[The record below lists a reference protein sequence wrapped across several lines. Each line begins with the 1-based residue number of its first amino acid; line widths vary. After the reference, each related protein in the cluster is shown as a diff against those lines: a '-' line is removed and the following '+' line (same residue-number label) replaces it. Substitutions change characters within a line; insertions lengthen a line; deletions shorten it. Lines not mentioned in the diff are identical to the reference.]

1 MSTNQQKESSKS
13 NNEEEEVDLGSLF
26 VIIGK
31 GFSNFF
37 NFIGNIFK
45 GIFHFLITIL
55 IFLRENILKIGIAG
69 FIGLIAGF
77 FLEVKTPKKFESE
90 MLLKPN
96 FESTRQLYNNVNY
109 YNDLV
114 KQKDTVSLQKI
125 FNLDKIGAASLQD
138 FKIEPL
144 IIDRDIINSYD
155 NLISSVDTMTIKSYE
170 YLDFKASFSDY
181 DYKVH
186 KVTVTAQENDVFEK
200 LGDVIIS
207 SVVNNNYF
215 KRLKKLT
222 NENLNRT
229 DSLYRQNLIQ
239 VDSLRK
245 VYMEVMIEEAKK
257 TTTGTNIDLGGENKT
272 TKELEL
278 FTTNKGINQDLKNI
292 ASQKAT
298 QYEVI
303 NVLSSFQ
310 PIGTEIKGV
319 TKNYAFL
326 LMVLGAGLRLLF
338 LLLRKL
344 NNYLSTYKK

>member
-13 NNEEEEVDLGSLF
+13 NNEEEVDLGSLF

-114 KQKDTVSLQKI
+114 KQKDTVALQKI
-125 FNLDKIGAASLQD
+125 FNLDKKTAASLEE
-138 FKIEPL
+138 FEIEP
-144 IIDRDIINSYD
+144 IITNRDIINAYD
-155 NLISSVDTMTIKSYE
+155 NLIESVDTLTIKSYVYE
-170 YLDFKASFSDY
+170 AFENSFTIY
-181 DYKVH
+181 DYEVH
-186 KVTVTAQENDVFEK
+186 KLNVTAKENDVFNK

-229 DSLYRQNLIQ
+229 DSLYRQNLTQI
-239 VDSLRK
+239 DSLRK

-257 TTTGTNIDLGGENKT
+257 TTAGTNIDLGGKNKT

-278 FTTNKGINQDLKNI
+278 FTTNKVINQDLKNI

-298 QYEVI
+298 EYEVI

-326 LMVLGAGLRLLF
+326 LAILGVGFMILV
-338 LLLRKL
+338 LLLRQL
-344 NNYLSTYKK
+344 NAYLENYNK

>member
-13 NNEEEEVDLGSLF
+13 NNEEEVDLGSLF

-114 KQKDTVSLQKI
+114 KQKDTAALQKI
-125 FNLDKIGAASLQD
+125 FNLDKKTAASLEEFEIQ
-138 FKIEPL
+138 P
-144 IIDRDIINSYD
+144 IITDRDIINAYD
-155 NLISSVDTMTIKSYE
+155 NLISSVDTLTIKSYVYE
-170 YLDFKASFSDY
+170 AFEDSFTIY
-181 DYKVH
+181 DYEVH
-186 KVTVTAQENDVFEK
+186 KLNVTAKENDVFNK

-239 VDSLRK
+239 LDSLRR
-245 VYMEVMIEEAKK
+245 VYMEVMIEDAKK

-278 FTTNKGINQDLKNI
+278 FTTNKVINQDLKNI
-292 ASQKAT
+292 ASKKST
-298 QYEVI
+298 EYEVI

-326 LMVLGAGLRLLF
+326 LSFLGAGLMLFF
-338 LLLRKL
+338 LLLRQL
-344 NNYLSTYKK
+344 NTYLENYNN

>member
-1 MSTNQQKESSKS
+1 MSTNQQKENSRS
-13 NNEEEEVDLGSLF
+13 NNEEEVDLGSLF
-26 VIIGK
+26 TIIGK
-31 GFSNFF
+31 GFSKFF

-125 FNLDKIGAASLQD
+125 FNLDKKTAASLEE
-138 FKIEPL
+138 FEIEP
-144 IIDRDIINSYD
+144 IITNRDIINAYD
-155 NLISSVDTMTIKSYE
+155 NLIESVDTLTIKSYVYE
-170 YLDFKASFSDY
+170 AFENSFTIY
-181 DYKVH
+181 DYEVH
-186 KVTVTAQENDVFEK
+186 KLNVTAKENDVFNK

-229 DSLYRQNLIQ
+229 DSLYRQNLTQI
-239 VDSLRK
+239 DSLRK

-257 TTTGTNIDLGGENKT
+257 TTAGTNIDLGGKNKT

-278 FTTNKGINQDLKNI
+278 FTTNKVINQDLKNI

-298 QYEVI
+298 EYEVI

-326 LMVLGAGLRLLF
+326 LAILGVGFMILV
-338 LLLRKL
+338 LLLRIL
-344 NNYLSTYKK
+344 NRYLASYDK

>member
-13 NNEEEEVDLGSLF
+13 NNEEEVDLGSLF

-37 NFIGNIFK
+37 NFIGAIFK

-125 FNLDKIGAASLQD
+125 FNLDKKTAASLEE
-138 FKIEPL
+138 FEIEP
-144 IIDRDIINSYD
+144 IITNRDIINAYD
-155 NLISSVDTMTIKSYE
+155 NLIESVDTLTIKSYVYE
-170 YLDFKASFSDY
+170 AFENSFTIY
-181 DYKVH
+181 DYEVH
-186 KVTVTAQENDVFEK
+186 KLNVTAKENDVFNK

-229 DSLYRQNLIQ
+229 DSLYRQNLTQI
-239 VDSLRK
+239 DSLRK

-257 TTTGTNIDLGGENKT
+257 TTAGTNIDLGGKNKT

-278 FTTNKGINQDLKNI
+278 FTTNKVINQDLKNI

-298 QYEVI
+298 EYEVI

-326 LMVLGAGLRLLF
+326 LAILGVGFMILV
-338 LLLRKL
+338 LLLRQL
-344 NNYLSTYKK
+344 NAYLENYNK

>member
-13 NNEEEEVDLGSLF
+13 NNEEEVDLGSLF

-125 FNLDKIGAASLQD
+125 FNLDKKTAASLEE
-138 FKIEPL
+138 FEIEP
-144 IIDRDIINSYD
+144 IITNRDIINAYD
-155 NLISSVDTMTIKSYE
+155 NLIESVDTLTIKSYVYE
-170 YLDFKASFSDY
+170 AFENSFTIY
-181 DYKVH
+181 DYEVH
-186 KVTVTAQENDVFEK
+186 KLNVTAKENDVFNK

-229 DSLYRQNLIQ
+229 DSLYRQNLTQI
-239 VDSLRK
+239 DSLRK

-257 TTTGTNIDLGGENKT
+257 TTAGTNIDLGGKNKT

-278 FTTNKGINQDLKNI
+278 FTTNKVINQDLKNI

-298 QYEVI
+298 EYEVI

-326 LMVLGAGLRLLF
+326 LAILGVGFMILV
-338 LLLRKL
+338 LLLRQL
-344 NNYLSTYKK
+344 NAYLENYNK

>member
-1 MSTNQQKESSKS
+1 MSTNQQKENSKS
-13 NNEEEEVDLGSLF
+13 NNEEEVDLGSLF

-45 GIFHFLITIL
+45 GIFHFLVIIL
-55 IFLRENILKIGIAG
+55 IFLKENSIKIGIAG
-69 FIGLIAGF
+69 FLGLIAGV

-90 MLLKPN
+90 MLLQPN

-114 KQKDTVSLQKI
+114 KQKDTISLQKI
-125 FNLDKIGAASLQD
+125 FNLDKKIAGSLQA
-138 FKIEPL
+138 FEIAP
-144 IIDRDIINSYD
+144 IITDRDIINTYN
-155 NLISSVDTMTIKSYE
+155 NLILSVDTLTIKSYD
-170 YLDFKASFSDY
+170 YAAFKNSFTIY
-181 DYKVH
+181 DYKLH
-186 KVTVTAQENDVFEK
+186 KLTVTAKENDVFEK
-200 LGDVIIS
+200 LGDVLIS

-222 NENLNRT
+222 NESLNRT
-229 DSLYRQNLIQ
+229 DSLYRQNLTQ

-245 VYMEVMIEEAKK
+245 VYVEVMVAEAKK
-257 TTTGTNIDLGGENKT
+257 QTAGTNIDLGGEKST

-278 FTTNKGINQDLKNI
+278 FETNRKINADLRGV

-298 QYEVI
+298 SYEVI
-303 NVLSSFQ
+303 NILSSFQ

-326 LMVLGAGLRLLF
+326 LTVLGAGFMILF
-338 LLLRKL
+338 LLVRQL
-344 NNYLSTYKK
+344 NNYLNNYKK

>member
-13 NNEEEEVDLGSLF
+13 NNEEEVDLGSLF

-125 FNLDKIGAASLQD
+125 FNLDKKTAASLEE
-138 FKIEPL
+138 FEIEP
-144 IIDRDIINSYD
+144 IITNRDIINAYD
-155 NLISSVDTMTIKSYE
+155 NLIESVDTLTIKSYVYE
-170 YLDFKASFSDY
+170 AFENSFTIY
-181 DYKVH
+181 DYEVH
-186 KVTVTAQENDVFEK
+186 KLNVTAKENDVFNK

-229 DSLYRQNLIQ
+229 DSLYRQNLTQI
-239 VDSLRK
+239 DSLRK

-257 TTTGTNIDLGGENKT
+257 TTAGTNIDLGGKNKT

-278 FTTNKGINQDLKNI
+278 FTTNKVINQDLKNI

-298 QYEVI
+298 EYEVI

-310 PIGTEIKGV
+310 PIGAEIKGV

-326 LMVLGAGLRLLF
+326 LMVLGAGLMVLF
-338 LLLRKL
+338 LLLRQL
-344 NNYLSTYKK
+344 NAYLENYNK

>member
-1 MSTNQQKESSKS
+1 MN
-13 NNEEEEVDLGSLF
+13 
-26 VIIGK
+26 
-31 GFSNFF
+31 
-37 NFIGNIFK
+37 
-45 GIFHFLITIL
+45 
-55 IFLRENILKIGIAG
+55 
-69 FIGLIAGF
+69 
-77 FLEVKTPKKFESE
+77 
-90 MLLKPN
+90 
-96 FESTRQLYNNVNY
+96 
-109 YNDLV
+109 
-114 KQKDTVSLQKI
+114 
-125 FNLDKIGAASLQD
+125 
-138 FKIEPL
+138 
-144 IIDRDIINSYD
+144 
-155 NLISSVDTMTIKSYE
+155 
-170 YLDFKASFSDY
+170 
-181 DYKVH
+181 
-186 KVTVTAQENDVFEK
+186 VTAKKNDVFEK

-229 DSLYRQNLIQ
+229 DSLYRQNLTQI
-239 VDSLRK
+239 DSLRK

-298 QYEVI
+298 EYEVI

-326 LMVLGAGLRLLF
+326 LAILGVGFMILV
-338 LLLRKL
+338 LLLRQL
-344 NNYLSTYKK
+344 NAYLENYNK

>member
-1 MSTNQQKESSKS
+1 MSTNQQKENSKS
-13 NNEEEEVDLGSLF
+13 NNEEEVDLGSLF

-31 GFSNFF
+31 GFSKFF
-37 NFIGNIFK
+37 NFIGDIFK

-125 FNLDKIGAASLQD
+125 FNLDKKTAASLEE
-138 FKIEPL
+138 FEIEP
-144 IIDRDIINSYD
+144 IITNRDIINAYD
-155 NLISSVDTMTIKSYE
+155 NLIESVDTLTIKSYVYE
-170 YLDFKASFSDY
+170 AFENSFTIY
-181 DYKVH
+181 DYEVH
-186 KVTVTAQENDVFEK
+186 KLNVTAKENDVFNK

-229 DSLYRQNLIQ
+229 DSLYRQNLTQI
-239 VDSLRK
+239 DSLRK

-257 TTTGTNIDLGGENKT
+257 TTAGTNIDLGGKNKT

-278 FTTNKGINQDLKNI
+278 FTTNKVINQDLKNI

-298 QYEVI
+298 EYEVI

-310 PIGTEIKGV
+310 PIGAEIKGV

-326 LMVLGAGLRLLF
+326 LTFLGAGLMVLF
-338 LLLRKL
+338 LLLRQL
-344 NNYLSTYKK
+344 NAYLENYNK

>member
-13 NNEEEEVDLGSLF
+13 NNEEEVDLGSLF

-45 GIFHFLITIL
+45 GIFHFLVIIL
-55 IFLRENILKIGIAG
+55 IFLKENSIKIGIAG
-69 FIGLIAGF
+69 FLGLIAGV

-90 MLLKPN
+90 MLLQPN

-114 KQKDTVSLQKI
+114 KQKDTISLQKI
-125 FNLDKIGAASLQD
+125 FNLDKKIAGSLQA
-138 FKIEPL
+138 FEIAP
-144 IIDRDIINSYD
+144 IITDRDIINTYN
-155 NLISSVDTMTIKSYE
+155 NLILSVDTLTIKSYD
-170 YLDFKASFSDY
+170 YAAFKNSFTIY
-181 DYKVH
+181 DYKLH
-186 KVTVTAQENDVFEK
+186 KLTVTAKENDVFEK
-200 LGDVIIS
+200 LGDVLIS

-222 NENLNRT
+222 NESLNRT
-229 DSLYRQNLIQ
+229 DSLYRQNLTQ

-245 VYMEVMIEEAKK
+245 VYVEVMVAEAKK
-257 TTTGTNIDLGGENKT
+257 QTAGTNIDLGGEKST

-278 FTTNKGINQDLKNI
+278 FETNRKINADLRGV

-298 QYEVI
+298 SYEVI
-303 NVLSSFQ
+303 NILSSFQ

-326 LMVLGAGLRLLF
+326 LTVLGAGFMILF
-338 LLLRKL
+338 LLVRQL
-344 NNYLSTYKK
+344 NNYLNNYKK